1 MSQKLAIIED
11 GELHEPGAT
20 TAPIALDSP
29 AWFAWLDE
37 ECHHSFHATHTCG
50 DFTARKERKQR
61 GQFYWVAYRQ
71 VNNKLY
77 KVYLGKS
84 ACLTTARLRAAAEA
98 LTQKASEEV
107 AQSGESGNGIHAPP
121 DNI

>member
-1 MSQKLAIIED
+1 MSHKLAIIED
-11 GELHEPGAT
+11 GALHQPGG

-29 AWFAWLDE
+29 AWFAWLEDE
-37 ECHHSFHATHTCG
+37 DHCSFHAAHPCG

-61 GQFYWVAYRQ
+61 GQLYWVAYRQ

-84 ACLTTARLRAAAEA
+84 ACLTIVRLQAAAEA
-98 LTQKASEEV
+98 LAHKAAETV
-107 AQSGESGNGIHAPP
+107 QHNGASGNGIHAPP
-121 DNI
+121 SDT

>member
-1 MSQKLAIIED
+1 MSQKLPIIED
-11 GELHEPGAT
+11 GALCEPGA

-29 AWFAWLDE
+29 AWFAWLDD
-37 ECHHSFHATHTCG
+37 ECHHSFHATHPCG
-50 DFTARKERKQR
+50 DFTVRKERKQR

-84 ACLTTARLRAAAEA
+84 ACLTMARLCAAAEA
-98 LTQKASEEV
+98 LTQKVREA
-107 AQSGESGNGIHAPP
+107 ARHGDHSGNGIHAPP
-121 DNI
+121 GTT